1 MITCTECKK
10 QSPDGAVRCG
20 TCGHPLSD
28 PDARLDDM
36 VEKAAVPNLASL
48 FRKAKDSGAIKPVS
62 GYGNAPS
69 TN

>member
-1 MITCTECKK
+1 MITCTECKHL
-10 QSPDGAVRCG
+10 SPDGAVRCPG
-20 TCGHPLSD
+20 CGHNLSD

-36 VEKAAVPNLASL
+36 VEKAAVPSLATL

-62 GYGNAPS
+62 GYGNTP